1 MRNTGDAAP
10 PVTGGVGWVASI
22 RRARQMPMHLI
33 RSIEECSLN
42 AWPPLRQHLLDGW
55 LLRFADGFTRR
66 ANSVNAIYAG
76 QLPPEEK
83 IARCEA
89 VYTSLGQPCVFRI
102 TPLAH
107 PRELDDRLAARGY
120 RREGETSVQVLDALP
135 AASEPEPACDLLAA
149 ASHRWLSLFAG
160 LDGTPPRHR
169 RTLEAILARIP
180 PPHTGA
186 ILTVAG
192 HPVSCGR
199 AVLEHTQIGLFDI
212 ATDSARRRQGYAGRL
227 INGLLGWGRG
237 GGARRAYLQVE
248 ADNTPARELYEKLGF
263 REIYRY
269 WYRVR

>member
-1 MRNTGDAAP
+1 MGLPPRPRIASAAGGP
-10 PVTGGVGWVASI
+10 EQRTGVGPRGTRVRAVLDDAPVPVP
-22 RRARQMPMHLI
+22 RRGGAVL
-33 RSIEECSLN
+33 
-42 AWPPLRQHLLDGW
+42 
-55 LLRFADGFTRR
+55 
-66 ANSVNAIYAG
+66 
-76 QLPPEEK
+76 
-83 IARCEA
+83 EA
-89 VYTSLGQPCVFRI
+89 VGVLE
-102 TPLAH
+102 AH
-107 PRELDDRLAARGY
+107 GRLAVDLHLELSASL
-120 RREGETSVQVLDALP
+120 EVQVLDALP

-149 ASHRWLSLFAG
+149 ASQRWVSVFGG

-169 RTLEAILARIP
+169 RTLESILARIP